1 MLKSNSYNNSSNYLQ
16 LLLLNTS
23 YLERGPL
30 NIIEIEEGRSLGDAF
45 IAVDSELNLVLA
57 LQETNPENNNIE
69 DLQIKYIIKKFNAL
83 EWQKPSNKQPLIS
96 KYSGII
102 KGLLPLGAGTIILE
116 NSATSILLHN
126 LTHDN

>member
-45 IAVDSELNLVLA
+45 IAVDSELNLVVA

-69 DLQIKYIIKKFNAL
+69 DLQIKYIIK
-83 EWQKPSNKQPLIS
+83 LIVNHL
-96 KYSGII
+96 YS
-102 KGLLPLGAGTIILE
+102 T
-116 NSATSILLHN
+116 SA
-126 LTHDN
+126 